1 MLSISGTNIKLTK
14 GDTLTLNLA
23 LTDQQGE
30 AYEPEQGDAIRFAV
44 STGYLGEHYYELHYE
59 QNVPTDTLTF
69 TMPASETAKLAY
81 KEYNY
86 DIELTHNDGCID
98 TVISGKLKITGEVK

>member
-1 MLSISGTNIKLTK
+1 MLSISGNNITLTK
-14 GDTLTLNLA
+14 GDTLTLELA
-23 LTDQQGE
+23 LTDANGE
-30 AYEPEQGDAIRFAV
+30 AYAPEQGDSIRFAV
-44 STGYLGEHYYELHYE
+44 STGYLGESYYELHYE

-69 TMPASETAKLAY
+69 TMPASKTAELAY

-98 TVISGKLKITGEVK
+98 TVISGKLKIMGEVK